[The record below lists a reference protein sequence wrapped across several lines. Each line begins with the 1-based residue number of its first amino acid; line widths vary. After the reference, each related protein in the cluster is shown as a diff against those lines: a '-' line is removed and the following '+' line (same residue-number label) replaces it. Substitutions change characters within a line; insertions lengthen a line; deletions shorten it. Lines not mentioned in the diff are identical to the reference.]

1 MGLVTCWVS
10 AVPRVWHTGLESGQK
25 DPHTFDFLM
34 LSVFANLHSSS
45 VPPEED
51 VFKVL
56 DS

>member
-1 MGLVTCWVS
+1 MGFVTCWVS
-10 AVPRVWHTGLESGQK
+10 AVPRVWHADLESGQK
-25 DPHTFDFLM
+25 DPLTSGFLT